1 MRVGITLLVLA
12 LVFVAGCSGGPE
24 ARKAK
29 RYAEH
34 QLCPQQ
40 RPEVCTMEYMP
51 VCALL
56 QNGRRK
62 EYASACSACSDTDVV
77 SYEPDACP

>member
-1 MRVGITLLVLA
+1 MPVLTAVLA
-12 LVFVAGCSGGPE
+12 LVIVSLGACAGGPE

-34 QLCPQQ
+34 QQCPEQ
-40 RPEVCTMEYMP
+40 RPQLCTMEYMP

-56 QNGRRK
+56 ENGRRK
-62 EYASACSACSDTDVV
+62 EYASACNACSDTEVIG
-77 SYEPDACP
+77 YNPDACP